1 MEILPMRTPANTKGL
16 KELISSLPSN
26 LVMSEIGCYAGL
38 STKIFMESGKVKTLY
53 AIDIWEDVLNLFKS
67 KWKDH
72 NFKAVEAE
80 FDKNLKGFNIV
91 KLKMNAKEA
100 QDQLPQLDF
109 AYIDGNHHYEY
120 VKEDIQ
126 ICLKKIKNDGI
137 IGGHDYCAQSPGVI
151 KAVNEMFGKPDKVFS
166 DASWIVKLKK

>member
-1 MEILPMRTPANTKGL
+1 
-16 KELISSLPSN
+16 
-26 LVMSEIGCYAGL
+26 
-38 STKIFMESGKVKTLY
+38 
-53 AIDIWEDVLNLFKS
+53 
-67 KWKDH
+67 
-72 NFKAVEAE
+72 
-80 FDKNLKGFNIV
+80 
-91 KLKMNAKEA
+91 MNAKEA
-100 QDQLPQLDF
+100 QDHLPQLDF

-137 IGGHDYCAQSPGVI
+137 ISGHDYCEESPGVI